1 MKTAYPRVPFP
12 LIVKA
17 TDGDVEAINQIV
29 KHYRGYTSKR
39 SLRRMTDEYGNSHM
53 VIDETLRGRWKR
65 NSSLRFYRSK
75 LNSPIFSW
83 KRVESYPRFPIWEV
97 CYSIKAYC
105 VFSRF

>member
-39 SLRRMTDEYGNSHM
+39 SLRRMTDEYGNSPNKGNR
-53 VIDETLRGRWKR
+53 IRFGKKRADELTRHDLQ
-65 NSSLRFYRSK
+65 N
-75 LNSPIFSW
+75 
-83 KRVESYPRFPIWEV
+83 
-97 CYSIKAYC
+97 
-105 VFSRF
+105 

>member
-53 VIDETLRGRWKR
+53 VIDETLRGRMETK
-65 NSSLRFYRSK
+65 LISK
-75 LNSPIFSW
+75 ILSFELNSPIFSW

>member
-1 MKTAYPRVPFP
+1 MKTAHPRVPFP

-53 VIDETLRGRWKR
+53 VIDETLRGRMET
-65 NSSLRFYRSK
+65 K
-75 LNSPIFSW
+75 LITKILAF
-83 KRVESYPRFPIWEV
+83 E
-97 CYSIKAYC
+97 IK
-105 VFSRF
+105 

>member
-53 VIDETLRGRWKR
+53 VIDE
-65 NSSLRFYRSK
+65 
-75 LNSPIFSW
+75 
-83 KRVESYPRFPIWEV
+83 
-97 CYSIKAYC
+97 
-105 VFSRF
+105 